1 MADDEIADW
10 IDAHDPVSPTPAVE
24 DVLDEQRAEHDTGDD
39 DRAGDDAVGS
49 LINNTG
55 HDGGAA
61 SG

>member
-10 IDAHDPVSPTPAVE
+10 IDAHDPESPAPPVE
-24 DVLDEQRAEHDTGDD
+24 DVLDEQRAEHDASEDS
-39 DRAGDDAVGS
+39 AVDDAVGS